1 MCCLKKKKMDN
12 FRSFYKERVILHS
25 LENVRT
31 EKDINIKYIYVENNL
46 ALIYYYL
53 FDFVILL

>member
-1 MCCLKKKKMDN
+1 MDN

-46 ALIYYYL
+46 ALMYYYL